1 MALQQTLVLIKPDGL
16 RKALAGEVLD
26 RIMRS
31 GFRIV
36 GAKVKKVS
44 KEMAVEHY
52 KHLRDQPFFGELIRF
67 IMGELHGEAWS
78 GILAFVVE
86 GEDAI
91 AKVRELAGATHPEK
105 ADPMSL
111 RGAFGRITTAGV
123 MENVLHASSDPSEA
137 EREIKL
143 WFEPQEILTPRFK
156 TSQSNHRA
164 PAQCWA

>member
-1 MALQQTLVLIKPDGL
+1 MALQQTLVLIKPDAL
-16 RKALAGEVLD
+16 RKGIAGEVLD
-26 RIMRS
+26 RIMR
-31 GFRIV
+31 GGLRIV
-36 GAKVKKVS
+36 GAKVKKVP

-52 KHLRDQPFFGELIRF
+52 KHLQDQPFFGELIRF

-111 RGAFGRITTAGV
+111 RGAFGRITTSGV

-156 TSQSNHRA
+156 TSTANHRA